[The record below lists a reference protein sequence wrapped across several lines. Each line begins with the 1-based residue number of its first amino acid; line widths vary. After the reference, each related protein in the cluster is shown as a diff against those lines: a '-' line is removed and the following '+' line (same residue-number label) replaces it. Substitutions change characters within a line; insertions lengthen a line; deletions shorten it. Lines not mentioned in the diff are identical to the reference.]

1 MNAPVADALVLF
13 GATGDL
19 AYRKIFPALQAMV
32 RRGNVD
38 VPVIGVARSGW
49 TLGQLRERV
58 RASLQEHG
66 DGGDDAAGE
75 RLVALLRYID
85 GDYREAATHQR
96 LRAALGAAQR
106 PLHYLAVPPSLFSP
120 VVDGL
125 AESGSAEGARVVVEK
140 PFGRDLA
147 TARELN
153 RALHRAFAEA
163 DVFRIDHYLGKE
175 AVQNLL
181 FFRFANAFLEPL
193 WNRNH
198 VKSIQITMAEEIG
211 VQGRGRFYEE
221 VGALRDVVQNH
232 LLQVLA
238 HVAMEPPMGTG
249 SDALRDEKV
258 KVFRGIRPLS
268 AADLVRG
275 QYDGYRA
282 EDGVASDSE
291 VETYVALRLH
301 LDSWRW
307 AGVPILIRAGKRLGI
322 TATEV
327 LVRLERPPQ
336 QVFGEAAASAS
347 NYLRFRL
354 GPDRVAIAIGALT
367 KQPGDAMTGVPVE
380 LSVCNDCDP
389 PMSTYE
395 RLIAGA
401 LKGDQTLFAR
411 EDGVEAA
418 WAIVDPVLDL
428 SVPVH
433 PYRPGSW
440 GPKQADALAVACG
453 GWHCPT
459 EE

>member
-1 MNAPVADALVLF
+1 M
-13 GATGDL
+13 
-19 AYRKIFPALQAMV
+19 
-32 RRGNVD
+32 
-38 VPVIGVARSGW
+38 
-49 TLGQLRERV
+49 
-58 RASLQEHG
+58 
-66 DGGDDAAGE
+66 
-75 RLVALLRYID
+75 
-85 GDYREAATHQR
+85 
-96 LRAALGAAQR
+96 
-106 PLHYLAVPPSLFSP
+106 
-120 VVDGL
+120 
-125 AESGSAEGARVVVEK
+125 
-140 PFGRDLA
+140 
-147 TARELN
+147 
-153 RALHRAFAEA
+153 
-163 DVFRIDHYLGKE
+163 
-175 AVQNLL
+175 
-181 FFRFANAFLEPL
+181 
-193 WNRNH
+193 
-198 VKSIQITMAEEIG
+198 
-211 VQGRGRFYEE
+211 
-221 VGALRDVVQNH
+221 
-232 LLQVLA
+232 
-238 HVAMEPPMGTG
+238 
-249 SDALRDEKV
+249 
-258 KVFRGIRPLS
+258 
-268 AADLVRG
+268 
-275 QYDGYRA
+275 
-282 EDGVASDSE
+282 
-291 VETYVALRLH
+291 
-301 LDSWRW
+301 
-307 AGVPILIRAGKRLGI
+307 PILIRAGKRLGI

-401 LKGDQTLFAR
+401 LEGDQTLFAR